1 MEKLLNVENAWD
13 KDVSSGMVEGPS
25 CRITEAEV
33 EKAIG
38 RKKKGKAAGPT
49 GVVTELLKASQEVG
63 VQWLTDLSNR
73 IIDEG
78 RTGDWEKSVIIPI
91 YKGKGGPFRVWIL

>member
-33 EKAIG
+33 KKAIG
-38 RKKKGKAAGPT
+38 RMKKGKAAGPT
-49 GVVTELLKASQEVG
+49 E
-63 VQWLTDLSNR
+63 
-73 IIDEG
+73 
-78 RTGDWEKSVIIPI
+78 
-91 YKGKGGPFRVWIL
+91 